1 MKRFHL
7 VSLGC
12 PKNLVDS
19 ECLYGQLTLN
29 DWTSVSTPEEAEVL
43 LINTCGF
50 IQPAV
55 EESIEEILHLA
66 ALKEID
72 PQKKV
77 VVVGCLVQRYGRQL
91 LEQLPE
97 VDLFVGTEGIPAIS
111 GLLDTV
117 CRDDQPERLVMPD
130 RFLMDASVPR
140 QLSTPFFRAWLKV
153 TEGCNNCCS
162 YCLIPAIRGPL
173 RSREVHDLVKE
184 AARLEQGG
192 VRELSLVA
200 QDLTAYGLDRHG
212 SSRLIQLLE
221 AFLAGT
227 DIAWIRLLYLYPS
240 GVSEALLEVIASEPR
255 IVPYLDIPLQ
265 HVSDSVLRAMNR
277 RYGRRD
283 IDQLL
288 TRIRAVI
295 PGAALRTTVMVGFP
309 GETEKDFAE
318 LLEFLRL
325 ARFNHL
331 GAFAYANEEGCV
343 AEGLTGQVDEETKQE
358 RLAAVLSAQAEISA
372 DIQQRAVGSRE
383 TVLVEGVSR
392 ETDLLLEGRTR
403 YQAPEIDGCVLIN
416 DGTASPGDFVQVE
429 ITEAHVYDLVGRIVP

>member
-7 VSLGC
+7 ISLGC

-19 ECLYGQLTLN
+19 ECLYGQLSLSG
-29 DWTSVSTPEEAEVL
+29 WTSVSTPEEADVL
-43 LINTCGF
+43 IVNTCGF

-55 EESIEEILHLA
+55 EESIEEILQLA
-66 ALKEID
+66 AFKEVD

-77 VVVGCLVQRYGRQL
+77 VVVGCLVQRYGRLL

-97 VDLFVGTEGIPAIS
+97 VDLFVGTEGVLVIS

-117 CRDDQPERLVMPD
+117 YRDEQPERLVIPD
-130 RFLMDASVPR
+130 RFLMDAAVPR

-153 TEGCNNCCS
+153 AEGCNNCCS

-173 RSREVHDLVKE
+173 RSRDVHDLVKE
-184 AARLEQGG
+184 ALHLEQGG

-200 QDLTAYGLDRHG
+200 QDLTAYGLDRDG

-221 AFLAGT
+221 ALLAGT
-227 DIAWIRLLYLYPS
+227 NIAWIRLLYLYPS

-283 IDQLL
+283 INQLL
-288 TRIRAVI
+288 ARLRAVV

-318 LLEFLRL
+318 LIEFLRL

-331 GAFAYANEEGCV
+331 GAFAYANEEGCA
-343 AEGLTGQVDEETKQE
+343 AEGLAGQVDEETKQQ
-358 RLAAVLSAQAEISA
+358 RLDAVLSVQAEISA
-372 DIQQRAVGSRE
+372 DIQQRAVGSIE

-416 DGTASPGDFVQVE
+416 DGEASPGDFVQVE

>member
-1 MKRFHL
+1 MKRFYL
-7 VSLGC
+7 ISLGC

-19 ECLYGQLTLN
+19 ECLYGQLSLSG
-29 DWTSVSTPEEAEVL
+29 WTSVSTPEEADVL
-43 LINTCGF
+43 LLNTCGF

-97 VDLFVGTEGIPAIS
+97 VDLFVGTEGIPAIFR
-111 GLLDTV
+111 LLDTV
-117 CRDDQPERLVMPD
+117 CRDEQPERLVMPD

-200 QDLTAYGLDRHG
+200 QDLTAYGLDRDG

-221 AFLAGT
+221 ALLAGT
-227 DIAWIRLLYLYPS
+227 GIAWIRLLYLYPS
-240 GVSEALLEVIASEPR
+240 GVSEALLEMIASEPR

-318 LLEFLRL
+318 LLAFLRL

-331 GAFAYANEEGCV
+331 GAFAYANEEGCA
-343 AEGLTGQVDEETKQE
+343 AEGLAGQVDAETKQE
-358 RLAAVLSAQAEISA
+358 RLDAVLSVQAEISA

>member
-1 MKRFHL
+1 
-7 VSLGC
+7 
-12 PKNLVDS
+12 
-19 ECLYGQLTLN
+19 
-29 DWTSVSTPEEAEVL
+29 
-43 LINTCGF
+43 
-50 IQPAV
+50 
-55 EESIEEILHLA
+55 
-66 ALKEID
+66 
-72 PQKKV
+72 
-77 VVVGCLVQRYGRQL
+77 
-91 LEQLPE
+91 
-97 VDLFVGTEGIPAIS
+97 
-111 GLLDTV
+111 
-117 CRDDQPERLVMPD
+117 
-130 RFLMDASVPR
+130 
-140 QLSTPFFRAWLKV
+140 
-153 TEGCNNCCS
+153 
-162 YCLIPAIRGPL
+162 
-173 RSREVHDLVKE
+173 
-184 AARLEQGG
+184 
-192 VRELSLVA
+192 
-200 QDLTAYGLDRHG
+200 
-212 SSRLIQLLE
+212 
-221 AFLAGT
+221 
-227 DIAWIRLLYLYPS
+227 
-240 GVSEALLEVIASEPR
+240 
-255 IVPYLDIPLQ
+255 
-265 HVSDSVLRAMNR
+265 MNR

>member
-7 VSLGC
+7 ISLGC

-19 ECLYGQLTLN
+19 ECLYGQLSLSG
-29 DWTSVSTPEEAEVL
+29 WTSVSTPEEADVL
-43 LINTCGF
+43 IVNTCGF

-55 EESIEEILHLA
+55 EESIEEILQLA
-66 ALKEID
+66 AFKEVD

-77 VVVGCLVQRYGRQL
+77 VVVGCLVQRYGRLL

-97 VDLFVGTEGIPAIS
+97 VDLFVGTEGVLVIS

-117 CRDDQPERLVMPD
+117 YRDEQPERLVMPD
-130 RFLMDASVPR
+130 RFLMDAAVPR

-173 RSREVHDLVKE
+173 RSRDVHDLVKE
-184 AARLEQGG
+184 ALHLEQGG

-200 QDLTAYGLDRHG
+200 QDLTAYGLDRDG

-221 AFLAGT
+221 ALLAGT
-227 DIAWIRLLYLYPS
+227 NIAWIRLLYLYPS

-283 IDQLL
+283 INQLL
-288 TRIRAVI
+288 ARLRAVV

-318 LLEFLRL
+318 LIEFLRL

-331 GAFAYANEEGCV
+331 GAFAYANEEGCA
-343 AEGLTGQVDEETKQE
+343 AEGLAGQVDEETKQQ
-358 RLAAVLSAQAEISA
+358 RLDAVLSVQAEISA
-372 DIQQRAVGSRE
+372 DIQQRAVGSIE

-416 DGTASPGDFVQVE
+416 DGEASPGDFVQVE

>member
-1 MKRFHL
+1 MKRFYL
-7 VSLGC
+7 ISLGC

-19 ECLYGQLTLN
+19 ECLYGQLSLSG
-29 DWTSVSTPEEAEVL
+29 WTSVSTPEEADVL
-43 LINTCGF
+43 LLNTCGF

-111 GLLDTV
+111 RLLDTV
-117 CRDDQPERLVMPD
+117 CRDEQPERLVMPD

-200 QDLTAYGLDRHG
+200 QDLTAYGLDRDG

-221 AFLAGT
+221 ALLAGT
-227 DIAWIRLLYLYPS
+227 GIAWIRLLYLYPS
-240 GVSEALLEVIASEPR
+240 GVSEALLEMIASEPR

-318 LLEFLRL
+318 LLAFLRL

-331 GAFAYANEEGCV
+331 GAFAYANEEGCA
-343 AEGLTGQVDEETKQE
+343 AEGLAGQVDAETKQE
-358 RLAAVLSAQAEISA
+358 RLDAVLSVQAEISA

>member
-7 VSLGC
+7 ISLGC

-19 ECLYGQLTLN
+19 ECLYGQLSLSG
-29 DWTSVSTPEEAEVL
+29 WTSVSTPEEADVL
-43 LINTCGF
+43 IVNTCGF

-55 EESIEEILHLA
+55 EESIEEILQLA
-66 ALKEID
+66 AFKEVD

-77 VVVGCLVQRYGRQL
+77 VVVGCLVQRYGRLL

-97 VDLFVGTEGIPAIS
+97 VDLFVGTEGVLVIS

-117 CRDDQPERLVMPD
+117 YRDEQPERLVIPD
-130 RFLMDASVPR
+130 RFLMDAAVPR

-173 RSREVHDLVKE
+173 RSRDVHDLVKE
-184 AARLEQGG
+184 ALHLEQGG

-200 QDLTAYGLDRHG
+200 QDLTAYGLDRDG

-221 AFLAGT
+221 ALLAGT
-227 DIAWIRLLYLYPS
+227 NIAWIRLLYLYPS

-283 IDQLL
+283 INQLL
-288 TRIRAVI
+288 ARLRAVV

-318 LLEFLRL
+318 LIEFLRL

-331 GAFAYANEEGCV
+331 GAFAYANEEGCA
-343 AEGLTGQVDEETKQE
+343 AEGLAGQVDEETKQQ
-358 RLAAVLSAQAEISA
+358 RLDAVLSVQAEISA
-372 DIQQRAVGSRE
+372 DIQQRAVGSIE

-416 DGTASPGDFVQVE
+416 DGEASPGDFVQVE